1 MHQAVDKQIVETDE
15 EAKAGHAGD
24 NPGEDVAYLILHE
37 VALQPVGDFAR
48 RFISA
53 AFGHRA
59 VLAQLQ
65 HLFHAVVPAAGL
77 RAVAFMPLL
86 FGQQIF
92 DGAVQRQIRVT
103 TDRRG
108 EVGIGLQREAKVA
121 AVFRIVDRLLH
132 RPQEHRLK
140 HLRIRAIGDG
150 GQQFGVIARLRLV
163 AARQFQPQ
171 LRQHAAER
179 GNRLG
184 ARLIVNTE
192 QRRLLR
198 LLNEARGGD
207 VRQDHALFNQLV
219 RIVPLGLFDTLDTAL
234 GVEDEFS
241 FFTFK

>member
-1 MHQAVDKQIVETDE
+1 M
-15 EAKAGHAGD
+15 
-24 NPGEDVAYLILHE
+24 
-37 VALQPVGDFAR
+37 
-48 RFISA
+48 
-53 AFGHRA
+53 
-59 VLAQLQ
+59 LAQLQ
-65 HLFHAVVPAAGL
+65 HLFHAVVPAAGI
-77 RAVAFMPLL
+77 RAIAFMPLL

-132 RPQEHRLK
+132 RPQEHRLQ
-140 HLRIRAIGDG
+140 HFRIRAIGDG
-150 GQQFGVIARLRLV
+150 GQQFCVIARLRLV
-163 AARQFQPQ
+163 AARQFQTQ

-198 LLNEARGGD
+198 LLNEARSGD

-219 RIVPLGLFDTLDTAL
+219 RVVTLSLLNTFNTTFSIK
-234 GVEDEFS
+234 DEFS
-241 FFTFK
+241 FFTLK